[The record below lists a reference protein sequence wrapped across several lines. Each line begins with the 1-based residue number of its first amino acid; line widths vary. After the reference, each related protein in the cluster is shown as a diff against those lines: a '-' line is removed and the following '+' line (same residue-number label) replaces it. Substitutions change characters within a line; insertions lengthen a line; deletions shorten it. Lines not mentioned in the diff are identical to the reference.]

1 MSSHFEGKLI
11 LSTANSHSGLDTVRV
26 LMSDETILIAYA
38 VETETMKGSVNEYM
52 FPKLSLLD
60 SIYYCDAALF
70 V

>member
-1 MSSHFEGKLI
+1 
-11 LSTANSHSGLDTVRV
+11 
-26 LMSDETILIAYA
+26 MSDETILIAYA